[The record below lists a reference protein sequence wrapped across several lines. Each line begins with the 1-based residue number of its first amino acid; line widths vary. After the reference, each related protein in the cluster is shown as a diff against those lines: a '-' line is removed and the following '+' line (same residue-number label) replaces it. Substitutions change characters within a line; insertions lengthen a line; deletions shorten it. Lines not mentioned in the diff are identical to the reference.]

1 MQRMSYSS
9 IWLTLGE
16 MLTILLVREVKLEI
30 RLVTILYLIFFLK
43 KKIFSE
49 VFWIVDILQSLKIL
63 TVYLL

>member
-30 RLVTILYLIFFLK
+30 RLVTILYLIFK

-49 VFWIVDILQSLKIL
+49 VLWIVDILQSLKIL
-63 TVYLL
+63 TVYRL

>member
-30 RLVTILYLIFFLK
+30 RLVTILYLIFF

-49 VFWIVDILQSLKIL
+49 VFWNVDILQSFKIL
-63 TVYLL
+63 TVYLLK